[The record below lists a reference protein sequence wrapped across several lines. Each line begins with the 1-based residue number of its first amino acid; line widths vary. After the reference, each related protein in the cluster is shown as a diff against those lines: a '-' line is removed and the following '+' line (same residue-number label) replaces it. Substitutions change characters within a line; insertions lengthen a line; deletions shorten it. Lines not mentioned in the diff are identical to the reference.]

1 MFAFIASAFG
11 YILNFIYNLVNN
23 YGFAII
29 IFTILLKLLML
40 PLTIKQQK
48 TMKKTAKLQAQVKEI
63 QEKYSSDQL
72 RMSQELSDLYKR
84 ENMSPFSGCLTS
96 LVQFF
101 IILSIFYL
109 VSSPLTYMRHV
120 EPELLKKYTEEVRE
134 ELGAEN
140 VRYPEIAIIKVKSDE
155 DEKVDLNMDFFG
167 LDLSDVP
174 TQDYEDPKVFII
186 PALYVFTSLVLTKF
200 VRAMT
205 TTKKKEDKT
214 VVEDKDKE
222 KENQKKKS
230 GKELIKVENGKD
242 DSINEEDAI
251 EQMNKSMNMMMPI
264 MTVSIACIAPLGL
277 ALYWLVS
284 NLLGIV
290 ERLLISK
297 VVKEEEE

>member
-101 IILSIFYL
+101 VILSIFYL

-205 TTKKKEDKT
+205 TTKKKEDKN
-214 VVEDKDKE
+214 VVEDKE

-230 GKELIKVENGKD
+230 GKELIKVEDGKD